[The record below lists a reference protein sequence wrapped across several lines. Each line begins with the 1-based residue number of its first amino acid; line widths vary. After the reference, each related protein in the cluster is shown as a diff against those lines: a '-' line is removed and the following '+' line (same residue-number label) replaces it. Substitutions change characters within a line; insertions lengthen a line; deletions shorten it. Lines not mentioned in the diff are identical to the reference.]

1 MAQENSS
8 LIRRWFEEVWNKGR
22 MEAIDEMASPDAIG
36 HGQAQHDTDIGLREF
51 RIFAMDLRRAF
62 PDFKVTIDRVI
73 EQGDIVV
80 ARWTTTMTH
89 EGEFLGFPATGK
101 KVTVTGT
108 SMQRVAERKDRR
120 RLGQLGSAGAA
131 GADWRRPC
139 GAFCG
144 SDRAALGVDVP
155 DRHSLRTHVRTR
167 IGVLRLHRTFAA
179 RSPGSAQD
187 DISRKGFDKL

>member
-36 HGQAQHDTDIGLREF
+36 HGQAQHDTDIGLKEF
-51 RIFAMDLRRAF
+51 RIFATDLRRAF

-89 EGEFLGFPATGK
+89 KGTFLGFAATGK
-101 KVTVTGT
+101 KVTVSGT
-108 SMQRVAERKDRR
+108 SMQRIENGKIVEGWDNWDQLGLLVQIGAVPAAHFVKPAERK
-120 RLGQLGSAGAA
+120 SA
-131 GADWRRPC
+131 
-139 GAFCG
+139 
-144 SDRAALGVDVP
+144 
-155 DRHSLRTHVRTR
+155 
-167 IGVLRLHRTFAA
+167 
-179 RSPGSAQD
+179 
-187 DISRKGFDKL
+187 

>member
-36 HGQAQHDTDIGLREF
+36 HGQAQHDTDIGLKEF
-51 RIFAMDLRRAF
+51 RIFATDLRRAF

-89 EGEFLGFPATGK
+89 KGAFLGFPATGK
-101 KVTVTGT
+101 KVTVSGT
-108 SMQRVAERKDRR
+108 SMQRIENGKIVEGWDNWD
-120 RLGQLGSAGAA
+120 QLGLLVQIGAVPAAHFVAPMERRSA
-131 GADWRRPC
+131 
-139 GAFCG
+139 
-144 SDRAALGVDVP
+144 
-155 DRHSLRTHVRTR
+155 
-167 IGVLRLHRTFAA
+167 
-179 RSPGSAQD
+179 
-187 DISRKGFDKL
+187 

>member
-36 HGQAQHDTDIGLREF
+36 HGQAQHDTDIGLKEF
-51 RIFAMDLRRAF
+51 RIFATDLRRAF

-89 EGEFLGFPATGK
+89 KGTFLGFPATGK
-101 KVTVTGT
+101 KVTVSGT
-108 SMQRVAERKDRR
+108 SMQSIENGKIVEGWDNWD
-120 RLGQLGSAGAA
+120 QLGLLVQIGAVPAAHFVAPMERRSA
-131 GADWRRPC
+131 
-139 GAFCG
+139 
-144 SDRAALGVDVP
+144 
-155 DRHSLRTHVRTR
+155 
-167 IGVLRLHRTFAA
+167 
-179 RSPGSAQD
+179 
-187 DISRKGFDKL
+187 